1 MKTTFL
7 TLLASH
13 LFAVCIGLSLTP
25 EAAAQ
30 MYVGGAYGVSD
41 SRASSDSVPEM
52 EGDAGYR
59 VNLGNQLSNTFSFE
73 VAYVDLGSYVVGTI
87 DGQSDLSESSDQLDI
102 NGYELAVIGKL
113 PLRKKLS
120 LFARLGLFAWDGERV
135 IVDVDNTQPSIFASS
150 DEDVSVGLGVEMEF
164 LDHMGIVL
172 EANQYK
178 TEDVYNQLYGLGV
191 YFTF

>member
-1 MKTTFL
+1 MKKMIS
-7 TLLASH
+7 TLCVVFIFGFTSVAM
-13 LFAVCIGLSLTP
+13 
-25 EAAAQ
+25 AQ
-30 MYVGGAYGVSD
+30 VYVGGAYGVSD
-41 SRASSDSVPEM
+41 AKSSRNSVPEM

-73 VAYVDLGSYVVGTI
+73 VAYVDLGSYLVGSL
-87 DGQSDLSESSDQLDI
+87 DGEQDLNESSDQLDI
-102 NGYELAVIGKL
+102 SGYELAVIGKL
-113 PLRKKLS
+113 PLRKRLS

-135 IVDVDNTQPSIFASS
+135 IVDSSTVEPNVFASS

-164 LDHMGIVL
+164 LDHMGVVL